1 MGRRDWVGST
11 HKENRTSMAKKKGK
25 MGHRH
30 DLFDRRNL
38 TDSNDQSYNV
48 VAVLSRL
55 QADSYQYFKVDSK
68 PHKKWNK
75 ECVNL
80 YKVIT
85 NTRHLLL
92 KGEIDMAGL
101 LEEFIDQFEHVER
114 RMRQLLDHN
123 SISEAHRQVYKN
135 RTDSWLNAIFRFT
148 VYATLLEAKRRRG
161 GYEIG
166 RESIDSSI
174 W

>member
-1 MGRRDWVGST
+1 M
-11 HKENRTSMAKKKGK
+11 
-25 MGHRH
+25 
-30 DLFDRRNL
+30 
-38 TDSNDQSYNV
+38 
-48 VAVLSRL
+48 
-55 QADSYQYFKVDSK
+55 DSK

-92 KGEIDMAGL
+92 KGEVDMAGL

-135 RTDSWLNAIFRFT
+135 HTDSWLNAIFRFT
-148 VYATLLEAKRRRG
+148 VYATLLEAKGRRG

-166 RESIDSSI
+166 RESIDSLI